1 MKQYFCLRPEKTNKK
16 PKQLALEIHGV
27 SSVLSQCGLTGRS
40 SVRSRGAQKSCYNT
54 GEAALQTFRGV
65 SLPVDTGQSVWL
77 WEVNEHELN
86 LCSSILFRG
95 GRKAKEKRKEM
106 KTELCPPA
114 KRNLIKRKYS
124 V

>member
-1 MKQYFCLRPEKTNKK
+1 M
-16 PKQLALEIHGV
+16 EIYGV
-27 SSVLSQCGLTGRS
+27 SSVLSQGGLLGRS

-95 GRKAKEKRKEM
+95 GRKAKEKR
-106 KTELCPPA
+106 
-114 KRNLIKRKYS
+114 RK
-124 V
+124 